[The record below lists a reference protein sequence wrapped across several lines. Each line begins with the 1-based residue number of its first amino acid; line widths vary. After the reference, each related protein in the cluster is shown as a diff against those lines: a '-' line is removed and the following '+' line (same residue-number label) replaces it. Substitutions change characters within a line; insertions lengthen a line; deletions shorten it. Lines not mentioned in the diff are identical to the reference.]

1 LEKSKFVEV
10 LSMKKRILIGAVAVL
25 LIVCCGVYFGGNI
38 GIAEEKISREQRE
51 TVSWEEQDYSI
62 TGTSNGGALYVGVL
76 YRNDHAAA
84 KYFIYVKKSG
94 LLSGWHF
101 LQSGGLTDADG
112 LVAFDCGKYGTAY
125 VALNQDDTIQKIELE
140 EDGTPSV
147 REIELENG
155 SGPICVPAEN
165 GALFYNASGELV
177 EPTRVA
183 VLQ

>member
-10 LSMKKRILIGAVAVL
+10 LSMKKRILIGVIVVL
-25 LIVCCGVYFGGNI
+25 LIACCSVYFSGNR
-38 GIAEEKISREQRE
+38 GIAEEKINQEQVE
-51 TVSWEEQDYSI
+51 TVSWEQAETSV

-84 KYFIYVKKSG
+84 KYFLYVKKSG

-101 LQSGGLTDADG
+101 LQSGSLTDADG
-112 LVAFDCGKYGTAY
+112 LIAFDGGKYGTAY
-125 VALNQDDTIQKIELE
+125 VALNQEDTIQKIEWE
-140 EDGTPSV
+140 EDGGPSV
-147 REIELENG
+147 REIENG
-155 SGPICVPAEN
+155 SGPICVPAAN
-165 GALFYNASGELV
+165 GVLFYDASGELI